1 MIRKESASHFFSG
14 KIRTFL
20 KKHSWLF
27 MLLLIAGAVFL
38 YSRIPAAYA
47 ESTQE
52 RWQLRKKMET
62 FLEAFKRT
70 NFHYMVQAYERFRD
84 LTADDS
90 RFPFAV
96 TVKRISLGL
105 GYAMVVSFSLTG
117 VIKESQKGEISM
129 DYWFRIAAALVVA
142 IVLVTSVGTV
152 MDNLYGFGDYVI
164 SAAYNNMKDDSFEID
179 GEMTTTTGQKM
190 SDVQKNNFLETLSYV
205 PGLDGGEDG
214 SGNIKEL
221 YETESDADASFFKIE
236 TASSVVTL
244 MEYAV
249 YAPLLVCMFLIF
261 SAIFEVKVRQ
271 IFAPVAVA
279 AIAYEG
285 GRSTGVRFLK
295 KYLACFVKIA
305 LYFTIAAIGAEMT
318 AFFFART
325 TASAPNIE
333 DGKLDLVMIRS
344 VHRWQIP
351 FYLPGLM
358 LSKDLKFRITKH
370 FRASDILI
378 EGNSLRINVDGDIS
392 PMNSVEFR
400 INPGSLM
407 LIR

>member
-1 MIRKESASHFFSG
+1 MGLVRPAEKSKNEKRSINMRVALNRKDILNFFRKYHWITLFLILVLYITIMKMIPTVYATNLDE
-14 KIRTFL
+14 L
-20 KKHSWLF
+20 KARIDN
-27 MLLLIAGAVFL
+27 LIEGFN
-38 YSRIPAAYA
+38 
-47 ESTQE
+47 
-52 RWQLRKKMET
+52 
-62 FLEAFKRT
+62 RT
-70 NFHYMVQAYERFRD
+70 NFEYMRQAYSSFKTFTTSD
-84 LTADDS
+84 GSGVADMRNFLVIVAD
-90 RFPFAV
+90 V
-96 TVKRISLGL
+96 
-105 GYAMVVSFSLTG
+105 MVVIFSL
-117 VIKESQKGEISM
+117 INISKETQRGEISM

-190 SDVQKNNFLETLSYV
+190 SDDQKNNFLETLSYV

-333 DGKLDLVMIRS
+333 DGKLTVEAAINLVMMIGS
-344 VHRWQIP
+344 NIVAAMSMMQIG
-351 FYLPGLM
+351 GL
-358 LSKDLKFRITKH
+358 
-370 FRASDILI
+370 
-378 EGNSLRINVDGDIS
+378 GDEI
-392 PMNSVEFR
+392 V
-400 INPGSLM
+400 GV
-407 LIR
+407 

>member
-1 MIRKESASHFFSG
+1 MRVALNRKDILNFFRKYHWITLFLILVLYITIMKMIPTVYATNLDE
-14 KIRTFL
+14 L
-20 KKHSWLF
+20 KARIDN
-27 MLLLIAGAVFL
+27 LIEGFN
-38 YSRIPAAYA
+38 
-47 ESTQE
+47 
-52 RWQLRKKMET
+52 
-62 FLEAFKRT
+62 RT
-70 NFHYMVQAYERFRD
+70 NFEYMRQAYSSFKTFTTSD
-84 LTADDS
+84 GSGVADMRNFLVIVAD
-90 RFPFAV
+90 V
-96 TVKRISLGL
+96 
-105 GYAMVVSFSLTG
+105 MVVIFSL
-117 VIKESQKGEISM
+117 INISKETQRGEISM
-129 DYWFRIAAALVVA
+129 
-142 IVLVTSVGTV
+142 VTSVGTV

-190 SDVQKNNFLETLSYV
+190 SDDQKNNFLETLSYV

-285 GRSTGVRFLK
+285 GRSPGVRFLK

-318 AFFFART
+318 AFFFAKT

-333 DGKLDLVMIRS
+333 DGKLTVEAAINLVMMIGS
-344 VHRWQIP
+344 
-351 FYLPGLM
+351 
-358 LSKDLKFRITKH
+358 
-370 FRASDILI
+370 
-378 EGNSLRINVDGDIS
+378 
-392 PMNSVEFR
+392 NSVAAMSMMQIGGLGDE
-400 INPGSLM
+400 IVGV
-407 LIR
+407 